1 MKKYLLL
8 IIFLFINC
16 KKNNVENTSTQS
28 NLNSIK
34 YAKGFSMSYDKGYT
48 KLTIKSPWKNAS
60 KDFVY
65 ILKEKNIKIPDS
77 LKKFEI
83 IDVPIQKIVATSTT
97 HIPAIEMLD
106 VLPSLVGFS
115 GLNYISSPSTR
126 ARIKKHKII
135 EVGNN
140 ESLNTEILL
149 SIQPDIVMA
158 FGVNGSNNT
167 LENLQKNGLKIIYN
181 GDWLEENPLGKAE
194 WIKVFGALFL
204 KNKQANLLFSN
215 IENEYK
221 KTQTIALKNQ
231 TKPTIMS
238 GAMYQNTW
246 YCPAGNSW
254 MSYFFKDAN
263 ANYIFANE
271 TSQGSL
277 SLPFETVLK
286 SCKDANFWIGTS
298 QFTSFKE
305 MNNNNENY
313 ANFKSFQTK
322 KVFTTSLKKGATGGV
337 IFYETASQRPDLVLK
352 DLVYILHQ
360 EPKKHQLVFFN
371 QLNE

>member
-1 MKKYLLL
+1 
-8 IIFLFINC
+8 
-16 KKNNVENTSTQS
+16 
-28 NLNSIK
+28 
-34 YAKGFSMSYDKGYT
+34 
-48 KLTIKSPWKNAS
+48 IKSPWKNAS
-60 KDFVY
+60 KDFIYV
-65 ILKEKNIKIPDS
+65 LKEKNIDLPDS
-77 LKKFEI
+77 LKKFKI

-106 VLPSLVGFS
+106 VLPSLIGFS
-115 GLNYISSPSTR
+115 GLNYISSPTTR
-126 ARIKKHKII
+126 ARINNQKII

-149 SIQPDIVMA
+149 SIQPDIIMA

-167 LENLQKNGLKIIYN
+167 LENLQKNGLNIIYN

-194 WIKVFGALFL
+194 WIKVFGALYL
-204 KNKQANLLFSN
+204 KNSQANLLFSN

-246 YCPAGNSW
+246 YSPAGNSW

-277 SLPFETVLK
+277 ALPFETVLK
-286 SCKDANFWIGTS
+286 NCKDANFWIGTS

-305 MNNNNENY
+305 MKNNNENY
-313 ANFKSFQTK
+313 AKFKSFQTK
-322 KVFTTSLKKGATGGV
+322 KVFTTSLNKGATGGV

-352 DLVYILHQ
+352 DLVYILYQ
-360 EPKKHQLVFFN
+360 QPKKHQLVFFN